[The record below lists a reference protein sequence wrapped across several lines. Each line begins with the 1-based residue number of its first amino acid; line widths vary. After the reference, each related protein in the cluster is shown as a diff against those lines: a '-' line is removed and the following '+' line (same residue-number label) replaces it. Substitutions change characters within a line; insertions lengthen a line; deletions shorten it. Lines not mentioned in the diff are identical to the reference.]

1 MQLLTGK
8 TGQGRLLFLLSGKF
22 LELFFLGL
30 IVLRLVILTGWAK
43 KGLTC
48 FFFFFWYVVL
58 SFLLLLV
65 LGFSIISITC
75 KV

>member
-8 TGQGRLLFLLSGKF
+8 TGQGRLLFPSSGKF
-22 LELFFLGL
+22 LGLFFLGL

-48 FFFFFWYVVL
+48 FVFFFWYVVL

>member
-8 TGQGRLLFLLSGKF
+8 TGQGRLLFPSSGKF
-22 LELFFLGL
+22 LGLFFLGL

-48 FFFFFWYVVL
+48 FFFFLVCGVVIFIVV
-58 SFLLLLV
+58 SARV
-65 LGFSIISITC
+65 LNN
-75 KV
+75 KHNL